1 MDKLSNTVKFLSNKF
16 PGVIFSKESIEQ
28 LVTRDKIS
36 YECAA
41 NMVADIDAAASAGAR
56 SSEGSTV
63 SPINVKSEDLDKM
76 IGKQAVEYYLKDVKI
91 NAMLE
96 AIKKDDTMLYTEF
109 VNLEKARERLLAEL
123 SQKSEADFNTLL
135 NEIKTT
141 SGVDKALLDKLT
153 DTACCVVDYQNKI
166 N

>member
-1 MDKLSNTVKFLSNKF
+1 
-16 PGVIFSKESIEQ
+16 
-28 LVTRDKIS
+28 
-36 YECAA
+36 
-41 NMVADIDAAASAGAR
+41 
-56 SSEGSTV
+56 
-63 SPINVKSEDLDKM
+63 M

-135 NEIKTT
+135 NELKTT

-153 DTACCVVDYQNKI
+153 DTACCVTDYQNKI